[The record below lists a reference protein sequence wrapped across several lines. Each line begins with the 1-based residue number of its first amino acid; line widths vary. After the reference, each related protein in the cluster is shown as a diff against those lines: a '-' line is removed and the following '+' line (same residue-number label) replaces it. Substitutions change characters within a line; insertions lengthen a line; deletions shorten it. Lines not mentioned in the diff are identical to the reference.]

1 MPSKIHG
8 VNGIEKLIQKHKQD
22 FRTENLNY
30 YSGKDYARAER
41 GYVQFCLK
49 HGGNEHHQTDSRV

>member
-8 VNGIEKLIQKHKQD
+8 EQGIEKLIQKHKQN
-22 FRTENLNY
+22 FRTENLEY
-30 YSGKDYARAER
+30 YSGEDYARAER

-49 HGGNEHHQTDSRV
+49 NGGSGNQNT